1 MKVPTVKIKADTKL
15 GYMTI
20 NKEDFDAS
28 KDKLSLSI
36 EEPAKEI
43 VKETPATVEV
53 IKVGDKIEIPKE
65 QKKKP
70 GRPPLNKK
78 ENPFD

>member
-1 MKVPTVKIKADTKL
+1 MQIPTVKIKAKNEL

-20 NKEDFDAS
+20 NKDDFDE
-28 KDKLSLSI
+28 DNHKLYAESVEV
-36 EEPAKEI
+36 EEPVREI
-43 VKETPATVEV
+43 VEESPAT
-53 IKVGDKIEIPKE
+53 IKVGDKIKTS
-65 QKKKP
+65 KRKP